1 MLLRFA
7 AATHQRYSRLIQS
20 ECAGVATRISV
31 CVRSQRRSLHESK
44 PLQRPRRSESCVTR
58 SLCAGRGRRCRA
70 APKSLRV
77 GSAIT
82 SALAADLPLRSPAH
96 QFHHRPGARGSGI
109 QRLEFTTALAH
120 AAERAAPKSLGV
132 GSDTAERA
140 WQRSPC
146 ASGSSQR
153 FEHAADLRLR
163 TPPHQFHYR
172 FRRPLQASP
181 ARRVHHSTGDPL
193 IRGSRSCTSNPPP
206 RAAPAASERFRTTRP
221 AAVQRLGSTTALAIR

>member
-1 MLLRFA
+1 LLLRFA

-109 QRLEFTTALAH
+109 QRLEFTTTPALA
-120 AAERAAPKSLGV
+120 AAESSASSSPPRWRTRLNARL
-132 GSDTAERA
+132 
-140 WQRSPC
+140 RSPW
-146 ASGSSQR
+146 AWV
-153 FEHAADLRLR
+153 R
-163 TPPHQFHYR
+163 TPPNEHG
-172 FRRPLQASP
+172 SEVP
-181 ARRVHHSTGDPL
+181 ARRVHHSASSTRL
-193 IRGSRSCTSNPPP
+193 TCGSELLRIS
-206 RAAPAASERFRTTRP
+206 
-221 AAVQRLGSTTALAIR
+221 STTASGALCKRVQRVGFTTARAIR